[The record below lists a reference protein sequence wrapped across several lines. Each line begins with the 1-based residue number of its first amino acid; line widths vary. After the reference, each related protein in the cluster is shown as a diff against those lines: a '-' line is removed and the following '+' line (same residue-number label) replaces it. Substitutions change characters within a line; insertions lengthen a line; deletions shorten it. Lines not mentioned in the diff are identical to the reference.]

1 MRELYINNQI
11 CDIDGEFN
19 PTFQFKS
26 FLFAKMQG
34 YEAARTWEVSIPL
47 TSRNRAIIQQSQAAD
62 SASTFPH
69 TTHTVSYYSEGYP
82 IVENGRAYMIGTGGG
97 RARFVFV
104 LGETIK
110 ALKELGEKKLNEMEE
125 REETI
130 FNWNRS
136 SSFNDMSAGWG
147 LCNWFNY
154 TNQDRTLV
162 AANDDIPSGVTHPS
176 IKLTTILTIIENEFS
191 IDLTDLSGDAS
202 LPDLAI
208 PLLGTKGLNDP
219 TVMQPI
225 PLTPIVIG
233 GSGAL
238 DDASF
243 TLDANDYLELEVQDD
258 GNRTYVFYPIVRDAE
273 SFDLLLTL
281 RLDSAYKLYAKQ
293 IGGIERPEVITEL
306 PYINIGGD
314 YPYSYDLTLYPIGV
328 KPATRGISISFEV
341 PVSFTE
347 IWFENA
353 GICEVI
359 AGFKNAFYGETA
371 NGYYPI
377 VSNLPDI
384 TCAEFVN
391 QCCMLTGLFPYVDPA
406 TPSTVN
412 FYSVANLYA
421 NKASAQNW
429 SKYLIKESDYMSEGE
444 DIEHA
449 LDGFSQRNTLNYA
462 KDELNQLDTSGL
474 ITVNNTNIEY
484 ESELFR
490 MFFAAGRRASATNAI
505 VDYPLYDVSI
515 KDGALI
521 RNKTNQSLPIIGKI
535 ENVSSVNYLTFPD
548 ALKFSSIKTAR
559 YSEYQTLVGS
569 PRILKEKFQL
579 TPRLTAAIDVR
590 IPVYLEQYGQYYAI
604 MEAQVDGEYNA
615 DVTLL
620 EI

>member
-1 MRELYINNQI
+1 MRELYINNQL

-47 TSRNRAIIQQSQAAD
+47 TSRNRAIIQQSQSAD
-62 SASTFPH
+62 SASTFPY

-82 IVENGRAYMIGTGGG
+82 IVENGRAYMVGTGSG

-110 ALKELGEKKLNEMEE
+110 ALKELAEKKLTELTEAS
-125 REETI
+125 TDYL
-130 FNWNRS
+130 NWNNS
-136 SSFNDMSAGWG
+136 VSLNDMSAGFGW
-147 LCNWFNY
+147 CNFFSF
-154 TNQDRTLV
+154 TNQDRTVTGANSNLPYATLHPV
-162 AANDDIPSGVTHPS
+162 VTLNYPMNKIQAFFGLTFIGFGSLLNNFGIPISNVDGITGLAANYSTLSLVKTEYTTGGGDPYTDVIDSVALPLFSTYSVTTGERIIISKVDFSKSEHQIRIYGVLNVTLIDD
-176 IKLTTILTIIENEFS
+176 LIE
-191 IDLTDLSGDAS
+191 TDL
-202 LPDLAI
+202 LI
-208 PLLGTKGLNDP
+208 LLNST
-219 TVMQPI
+219 I
-225 PLTPIVIG
+225 SIG
-233 GSGAL
+233 GTGTITNMGTYWKYEFDVSGAI
-238 DDASF
+238 
-243 TLDANDYLELEVQDD
+243 TINDYFTINFAGHNID
-258 GNRTYVFYPIVRDAE
+258 TIE
-273 SFDLLLTL
+273 SG
-281 RLDSAYKLYAKQ
+281 S
-293 IGGIERPEVITEL
+293 
-306 PYINIGGD
+306 YIN
-314 YPYSYDLTLYPIGV
+314 
-328 KPATRGISISFEV
+328 
-341 PVSFTE
+341 VSFPE
-347 IWFENA
+347 FA
-353 GICEVI
+353 Q
-359 AGFKNAFYGETA
+359 KSLYHQKFYII
-371 NGYYPI
+371 P
-377 VSNLPDI
+377 NLPDI
-384 TCAEFVN
+384 TCADFIN

-412 FYSVANLYA
+412 FYSVADLYA
-421 NKASAQNW
+421 NKSIAQNW

-444 DIEHA
+444 DMEHA

-474 ITVNNTNIEY
+474 ITVSNTNIEY

-490 MFFAAGRRASATNAI
+490 MFFAAGRRASVTNAI

-548 ALKFSSIKTAR
+548 ELRFSAIKTAR
-559 YSEYQTLVGS
+559 YSEYQTLVAQ
-569 PRILKEKFQL
+569 PRILKERFQL
-579 TPRLTAAIDVR
+579 TPQLTAAIDVR

-604 MEAQVDGEYNA
+604 LEAQVDGEYNA